1 MLSHFLVRSRLIRRG
16 WVESFVNRW
25 NALRISPNW
34 LHVWNNL
41 MLCCVCSSSLI
52 PVVEQNKKSH
62 RLSFFVLRSDT
73 CGASLAV
80 FYVSI
85 VDERFGKAWK
95 IWFLRSSQV
104 IFPFLLLVLRTWTG
118 NYEGQ
123 SSRLSR
129 ERSDWF
135 ALTAWLLISFNGL
148 IRQISVFFSHIL
160 RLFVSPVTPF
170 VLAATGNF

>member
-1 MLSHFLVRSRLIRRG
+1 MFIMIESWIFSMLSHFLVRSRLIRRG

-104 IFPFLLLVLRTWTG
+104 IFPFFTSGIANLNWKLWRPVEPIKQGTQWLIC
-118 NYEGQ
+118 
-123 SSRLSR
+123 
-129 ERSDWF
+129 SDCM
-135 ALTAWLLISFNGL
+135 
-148 IRQISVFFSHIL
+148 
-160 RLFVSPVTPF
+160 TPNI
-170 VLAATGNF
+170 V